1 MGRRRVSRQR
11 IYSPNLFT
19 SVEPNEYSLANAIVD
34 MEAGPYAAEYLAWN
48 FNSGMAAI
56 DACLSNVLSHGD
68 VLIVSRN
75 VYGGVYQ
82 LLHDYFARSNRMD
95 IQIAWFDGYDAQSF
109 AEFMQQT
116 KTEHASR
123 LNNGAKMHVYLESPC
138 NPHGYV
144 LDVPGICELAHAQ
157 DALVMLDSTL
167 ATPVLHQPLQHK
179 NKLHDLTM

>member
-1 MGRRRVSRQR
+1 
-11 IYSPNLFT
+11 
-19 SVEPNEYSLANAIVD
+19 
-34 MEAGPYAAEYLAWN
+34 
-48 FNSGMAAI
+48 
-56 DACLSNVLSHGD
+56 
-68 VLIVSRN
+68 
-75 VYGGVYQ
+75 
-82 LLHDYFARSNRMD
+82 MD

-123 LNNGAKMHVYLESPC
+123 LSNGAKMHVYLESPC

-167 ATPVLHQPLQHK
+167 ATPVLHQPLEHK
-179 NKLHDLTM
+179 NKAARPDYVIHSYTKDLCVVVLHSG